1 MIKLLKIEWLKIK
14 GYTGFILLSSFF
26 ALGVL
31 TTNYIVYAFKKNV
44 IDKVEGSQLL
54 FSGSPF
60 DFDAVW
66 RTVSYY
72 SSYFLMLPALL
83 MVILISNEFTYK
95 THRQNIIDGWS
106 RFEFLKVKMALA
118 FVLALAST
126 GVIIVTALIFGFS
139 SGTPFALDGFEN
151 VGYFLLKAVSYNLVA
166 ILISLLTK
174 RSGVAI
180 ALFFIY
186 TIFENGVSLLL
197 FFLSVKLKKD
207 ANFDLGNLGNYLPM
221 NASDGL
227 LTSPFEQ
234 FRGMAREFIPT
245 DYNMVVLGFALVYV
259 VVFYLWCKR
268 IILRSD
274 L

>member
-1 MIKLLKIEWLKIK
+1 MINLLKTEWLKIK
-14 GYTGFILLSSFF
+14 SYTGFILLSSFF
-26 ALGVL
+26 TLGVV
-31 TTNYIVYAFKKNV
+31 TSNYIVFIFKKNV
-44 IDKVEGSQLL
+44 LDKVKASELL

-60 DFDAVW
+60 DFDMVW
-66 RTVSYY
+66 KTVSYY
-72 SSYFLMLPALL
+72 SSFFLMLPALL
-83 MVILISNEFTYK
+83 LVILMSNEFSYK

-106 RFEFLKVKMALA
+106 RMEFLNVKLATALIFA
-118 FVLALAST
+118 LGSTFV
-126 GVIIVTALIFGFS
+126 VIITALIFGATSGSSFS
-139 SGTPFALDGFEN
+139 LSGFEN
-151 VGYFLLKAVSYNLVA
+151 VGYFLLKALTYNLVA

-197 FFLSVKLKKD
+197 FFWAVQLKKD
-207 ANFDLGNLGNYLPM
+207 HQLDLGNLGNYLPM

-234 FRGMAREFIPT
+234 FSGMARDIIPT
-245 DYNMVVLGFALVYV
+245 DNNQLVLALALLYV
-259 VVFYLWCKR
+259 VIFYLWCKR
-268 IILRSD
+268 KIMRSD

>member
-1 MIKLLKIEWLKIK
+1 MINLLKIEWLKIK
-14 GYTGFILLSSFF
+14 SYTGFILLSSFF
-26 ALGVL
+26 ALGVV
-31 TTNYIVYAFKKNV
+31 TSNYIVFMFKKNV
-44 IDKVEGSQLL
+44 LDKVKASELL

-60 DFDAVW
+60 DFDMVW
-66 RTVSYY
+66 KTVSYY

-83 MVILISNEFTYK
+83 LVILMSNEFSYK

-106 RFEFLKVKMALA
+106 RFEFLKVKLALA
-118 FVLALAST
+118 LVFALAST
-126 GVIIVTALIFGFS
+126 LVVIMTALVFGATSGSPFS
-139 SGTPFALDGFEN
+139 VNGFEN
-151 VGYFLLKAVSYNLVA
+151 IGYFLLKAVTYNMIA

-174 RSGVAI
+174 KSGVAI

-197 FFLSVKLKKD
+197 FFLAVKLKKD
-207 ANFDLGNLGNYLPM
+207 NHLDLGNLGNYLPM

-234 FRGMAREFIPT
+234 FSGMARNIIPA
-245 DYNMVVLGFALVYV
+245 DNNKLVLACALIYIVI
-259 VVFYLWCKR
+259 FYFWSKR
-268 IILRSD
+268 KMMRSD

>member
-1 MIKLLKIEWLKIK
+1 MINLLKIEWLKIK
-14 GYTGFILLSSFF
+14 SYTGFILLSSFF
-26 ALGVL
+26 ALGVV

-66 RTVSYY
+66 KTVSYY
-72 SSYFLMLPALL
+72 SGYFLMLPALL
-83 MVILISNEFTYK
+83 MVILISNEFNYK

-106 RFEFLKVKMALA
+106 RFEFLKVKLAMALLFA
-118 FVLALAST
+118 IAST
-126 GVIIVTALIFGFS
+126 AVVIITALIFGAVSGSAFS
-139 SGTPFALDGFEN
+139 VNGFEN
-151 VGYFLLKAVSYNLVA
+151 VGYFLLKAITYNLVA

-174 RSGVAI
+174 KSGVAI

-197 FFLSVKLKKD
+197 FFLAIKLKKD
-207 ANFDLGNLGNYLPM
+207 SNIDLGNLGNYLPM

-234 FRGMAREFIPT
+234 FAGMARSLLPSDF
-245 DYNMVVLGFALVYV
+245 NSVVLAFALVYIII
-259 VVFYLWCKR
+259 FYLWSR
-268 IILRSD
+268 RNIMNSD

>member
-14 GYTGFILLSSFF
+14 SYTGFILLSSFF
-26 ALGVL
+26 ALGVV
-31 TTNYIVYAFKKNV
+31 TSNYIVFMFKKNV
-44 IDKVEGSQLL
+44 LDKVKASELL

-60 DFDAVW
+60 DFDMVW
-66 RTVSYY
+66 KTVSYY

-83 MVILISNEFTYK
+83 LVILMSNEFSYK

-106 RFEFLKVKMALA
+106 RFEFLKVKLALA
-118 FVLALAST
+118 LVFALAST
-126 GVIIVTALIFGFS
+126 LVVIMTALVFGATSGSPFS
-139 SGTPFALDGFEN
+139 VNGFEN
-151 VGYFLLKAVSYNLVA
+151 IGYFLLKAVTYNMIA

-174 RSGVAI
+174 KSGVAI

-197 FFLSVKLKKD
+197 FFLAVKLKKD
-207 ANFDLGNLGNYLPM
+207 NHLDLGNLGNYLPM

-234 FRGMAREFIPT
+234 FSGMARNIIPA
-245 DYNMVVLGFALVYV
+245 DNNKLVLACALIYIVI
-259 VVFYLWCKR
+259 FYFWSKR
-268 IILRSD
+268 KMMRSD